1 MRIKRNLAF
10 QVLTAILITAGV
22 TSCSNKNN
30 NISTATGWKIN
41 DKNGGFQYN
50 TKYVQ
55 KTPNGMV
62 PIEGGTFTMGQIQ
75 QDIMGDWNNAPKQM
89 YVQSFYMDETET
101 TNIMYNEY
109 LYWLRTVFPQNNK
122 LYQEIYRSALPDTL
136 VWRNPTGFNESL
148 ITSYLR
154 HPAYAQYPV
163 VGVSW
168 IQANDYAKW
177 RTDRVNE
184 LKLEEAGYL
193 KPDAKINEAYG
204 DAHFSTDA
212 YLLSPSSVYG
222 GNSDIVYRGVN
233 NRAQEDSRNIYATQ
247 NLGLFTAQFRLP
259 TEAEWEYAAIGL
271 IGNREYNNYKGK
283 GRFPWDNPD
292 KKRKGRPQ
300 VLNTNYAN
308 YKQSRGDYG
317 GIAGWGTDNGDI
329 TTPVKSY
336 PPNDFG
342 LYDMAGNVAEWVA
355 DLYYPVL
362 DDLGADFNYYRGS
375 VYYQTKLAPDGTV
388 QIVTEQNAEFTEQSN
403 NRRSIKNLPGE
414 VAQLAMDPKS
424 LPSNPYSHEQTKPIV
439 EQTQNPANKK
449 PSQLYDEKSR
459 VIKGGSW
466 KDRIYWL
473 DPATRRFYPQ
483 DMSADNIGFRLAMT
497 KVGEKTNKRRT
508 KN

>member
-1 MRIKRNLAF
+1 MKIKRNLGF
-10 QVLTAILITAGV
+10 QLLTALLVAAGL
-22 TSCSNKNN
+22 TSCSNSNS

-75 QDIMGDWNNAPKQM
+75 EDIMGDWNNAPKQM
-89 YVQSFYMDETET
+89 HVQSFYMDETET

-122 LYQEIYRSALPDTL
+122 LYKDIYDSALPDTL
-136 VWRNPTGFNESL
+136 VWRSPSGFNESL
-148 ITSYLR
+148 ISSYLR
-154 HPAYAQYPV
+154 HPAYANYPV

-184 LKLEEAGYL
+184 LKLEQAGYL
-193 KPDAKINEAYG
+193 KRDAKITEAYG

-212 YLLSPSSVYG
+212 YLLNPSSVYG

-233 NRAQEDSRNIYATQ
+233 NKAVENQRNLYATQ

-283 GRFPWDNPD
+283 GKFPWDNPD
-292 KKRKGRPQ
+292 KRRRGRPQ
-300 VLNTNYAN
+300 ILNTKYAN
-308 YKQSRGDYG
+308 YKQGRGDYG

-329 TTPVKSY
+329 TVAVKSY

-355 DLYYPVL
+355 DLYYPIL
-362 DDLGADFNYYRGS
+362 DDLNADFNYYRGN
-375 VYYQTKLAPDGTV
+375 VYYQTKIGPDGTV
-388 QIVTEQNAEFTEQSN
+388 QIVTEQDVEFTEQAN
-403 NRRSIKNLPGE
+403 NRKSVKNLPGE
-414 VAQLAMDPKS
+414 VAQFALDPAALAT
-424 LPSNPYSHEQTKPIV
+424 NPYSNEQTKPLADK
-439 EQTQNPANKK
+439 PAPKKNKK
-449 PSQLYDEKSR
+449 PSQLYNEKSR

-473 DPATRRFYPQ
+473 DPATRRYYPE